1 MKAVTIGLKSN
12 KNVRKNMCF
21 SSRSKL
27 SCQSCGDS
35 AVTLAQKNLCMGLCF
50 TLEEKSDCVLL
61 RKYSSEDTRQ
71 F

>member
-27 SCQSCGDS
+27 SCQSFGDS
-35 AVTLAQKNLCMGLCF
+35 AVTLAQKNLCMGLC
-50 TLEEKSDCVLL
+50 LL
-61 RKYSSEDTRQ
+61 YSGGKI
-71 F
+71 